1 MRLQTGPTK
10 ALSGKIDE
18 AGRQGK
24 TLLRVSQGGGG
35 WELGSRRRG
44 HVYAYV

>member
-1 MRLQTGPTK
+1 MCLQTGLMK

-24 TLLRVSQGGGG
+24 TLLRVSQEVGG
-35 WELGSRRRG
+35 WELGSRRG